1 MLGVKIMKRNVTR
14 VGYIEVYIST
24 TCSSLDGASREQLRT
39 VMRVIVIN
47 AVTGNATS
55 ISNDIGE
62 DQKLETR
69 IEAQYLLIPRCL
81 ESWSCRR
88 PTWTPR
94 KERVIRL
101 RCNLGSRQ
109 RLEKRP
115 LVTTW
120 GVVWTS
126 RDDELDRRLL
136 GDLRRRRDDNN
147 RTWTT
152 SRW

>member
-1 MLGVKIMKRNVTR
+1 MAVQEAEQLSVKIMKRNVTR

-69 IEAQYLLIPRCL
+69 IEAHAVSSDSTVLGVMVMPYLDST
-81 ESWSCRR
+81 E
-88 PTWTPR
+88 
-94 KERVIRL
+94 
-101 RCNLGSRQ
+101 G
-109 RLEKRP
+109 
-115 LVTTW
+115 
-120 GVVWTS
+120 TS
-126 RDDELDRRLL
+126 HSSAL
-136 GDLRRRRDDNN
+136 
-147 RTWTT
+147 
-152 SRW
+152 